1 MNGNEIIS
9 IGTIRGNC
17 VYHNNAVV
25 TKWNYSLENWV
36 ALLNGEEVPVEYDE
50 NGDPIA
56 WDFMEEEV

>member
-1 MNGNEIIS
+1 M

-25 TKWNYSLENWV
+25 TERNYNPGNWT

-50 NGDPIA
+50 ERNPTA
-56 WDFMEEEV
+56 WDFMEE